1 MASNCDEIGQA
12 ATPSPYVLKSL
23 GESINLSEEF
33 HDKIITHDFAMLCN
47 IAQHVV
53 PIGMRDGSYTAL
65 TPIIHRALEINNI
78 ASVSRTA
85 GGWFMEAL
93 VFLLTFHARS

>member
-12 ATPSPYVLKSL
+12 ATPSPYVLKTL

-65 TPIIHRALEINNI
+65 TPIIHRALEI
-78 ASVSRTA
+78 
-85 GGWFMEAL
+85 
-93 VFLLTFHARS
+93 